1 MSNKPKQR
9 IKLEDGHYLTYHSKS
24 NTFFCNEHGEV
35 CKTYIGHNQDH
46 KKYMIHTLPK
56 AILQEKAGERYIL
69 VKCTETRPKYT
80 ISKQW
85 HSIYDHV
92 MYKGC

>member
-1 MSNKPKQR
+1 
-9 IKLEDGHYLTYHSKS
+9 
-24 NTFFCNEHGEV
+24 
-35 CKTYIGHNQDH
+35 
-46 KKYMIHTLPK
+46 MIHTLPK